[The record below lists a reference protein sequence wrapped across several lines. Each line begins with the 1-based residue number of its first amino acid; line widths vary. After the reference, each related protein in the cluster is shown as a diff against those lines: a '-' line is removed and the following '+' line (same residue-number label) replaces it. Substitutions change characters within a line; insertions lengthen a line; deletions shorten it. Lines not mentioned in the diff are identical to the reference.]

1 MRRCKVN
8 RLRPRGPRARRV
20 GWRIGKILC
29 VWFFA
34 LLTVNGA
41 IAHAAF
47 IQEQKLSGSNGVV
60 AFAGN
65 RIVAGGNVFRFDP
78 AAMEW
83 VHEQTLTALNGTD
96 DDQFGWSVAGSADR
110 IVVGA
115 PFDRDSA
122 PGSGAAYVF
131 RYDPVSMTWMQEQK
145 LLASGG
151 EFTSIFGWSVAIT
164 GNRIV
169 VGAPGNSERGSQAGA
184 AYVYRFDS
192 GVSQWVLEKKL
203 TAEDGVAHD
212 LFGIDVTLDGERIA
226 VGAWFAQDQAGAAY
240 VFRFDSS
247 GMTWVQE
254 QKLVPVDGQPGDLFG
269 VSIGISGD
277 RVVAGNGHCCA
288 DDGPYR
294 AYVFRYDAATI
305 TWQQEQKLQ
314 PSSGSSSSNFGF
326 DVAISGGRIV
336 VGAFGEHAAY
346 VFRYDNTTAVWA
358 EEQRLSPQ
366 DGAGEGGFGA
376 SVALAG
382 DRILVGT
389 SGYIFQLSSDD
400 EGPVVSAVI
409 PAPNPVTVGT
419 DILLTA
425 TVDDSH
431 TGGSTIM
438 RADFKLNGGV
448 PIPMDATD
456 GTFDAMREDVQA
468 TISAFT
474 HAGVHQICVDGTD
487 IVGNIGAEECV
498 FLVVYDPVGGFV
510 TGGGWIES
518 PPGAYTL
525 QPSLAG
531 VANFGFV
538 SKYQKGANIPTG
550 VTNFRFRLAGL
561 DFHSDNY
568 QWLVMAGARAQ
579 FKGLG
584 TINGGGIY
592 GFLLTAIDGQIAG
605 GGGVDKFRIK
615 IWEEA
620 SGVIVYDN
628 KLGSD
633 DFGNDATELGGGN
646 IVIQKG

>member
-34 LLTVNGA
+34 LLTVNGTL
-41 IAHAAF
+41 AHAAF

-83 VHEQTLTALNGTD
+83 VHEQTLAPLNGPAG
-96 DDQFGWSVAGSADR
+96 DQFGWSVAGTADR

-115 PFDRDSA
+115 PFDQDSA
-122 PGSGAAYVF
+122 LGSGAAYVF
-131 RYDPVSMTWMQEQK
+131 RYDPVGMTWVQEQK

-151 EFTSIFGWSVAIT
+151 EFTSIFGWSVAIS

-226 VGAWFAQDQAGAAY
+226 VGAWFALERAGAAY
-240 VFRFDSS
+240 VFRFDAAS
-247 GMTWVQE
+247 MTWVQE
-254 QKLVPVDGQPGDLFG
+254 QKLLPLDGRPEDYFG
-269 VSIGISGD
+269 VSVGISGD
-277 RVVAGNGHCCA
+277 RVIAGTFQCCSDSGEA
-288 DDGPYR
+288 
-294 AYVFRYDAATI
+294 AYIFRYDAATAM
-305 TWQQEQKLQ
+305 WLQEQKLQ
-314 PSSGSSSSNFGF
+314 PASGAEVSNFGF

-336 VGAFGEHAAY
+336 VGASEERAAY
-346 VFRYDNTTAVWA
+346 IFKYDNDADVWT
-358 EEQRLSPQ
+358 ETQRLIPQ

-376 SVALAG
+376 SVALGG
-382 DRILVGT
+382 DRILIGT
-389 SGYIFQLSSDD
+389 SGYVFRLSSDN
-400 EGPVVSAVI
+400 EGPIVSAVVA
-409 PAPNPVTVGT
+409 APNPVPVDT

-431 TGGSTIM
+431 TGGSAIL
-438 RADFKLNGGV
+438 RADYKLNGGV
-448 PIPMDATD
+448 PIPMNAKD
-456 GTFDAMREDVQA
+456 GTFDAMSEDVQA
-468 TISAFT
+468 TISAFM

-592 GFLLTAIDGQIAG
+592 GFLLTAIDGQISG
-605 GGGVDKFRIK
+605 GGGMDKFRIK